1 MLILSAD
8 PITFKD
14 AIPWLIALAGVVV
27 ALFFGWKNYNIAK
40 EKRQEE
46 KRKHEREENERA
58 KEGLQLKSA
67 YDRYKHHIVQQFRAI
82 DFTGLNA
89 YQKKLPLEKVYIRL
103 RTKANYNL
111 EAYRTIHDFEQLKE
125 EIQSTSKKVAE
136 EKEASFNDTF
146 RELVKTADTNR
157 QSVKAL
163 ILGHPGS
170 GKTTLFKWI
179 ALQCLKPG
187 NPETE
192 AIFHGFTPF
201 FISLKDFARNPDWLK
216 GDLEDVVCAN
226 ISGLNLEASF
236 FKERFE
242 RNEAIF
248 LLDGL
253 DEVAD
258 EDFRRDVIAW
268 IEKQSIRR
276 NKLLVSSR
284 FSGLNPQ
291 KGLLFNADFRAF
303 IIADLDEADIEQFVH
318 KWYEAIET
326 VMENTDENRKEAKR
340 QADELI
346 KVIKSEGY
354 EPLRRIAVNPLLLT
368 IVAIVHR
375 NRAKLPKERHKLY
388 EECLN
393 VMIELW
399 HVSNKRLKV
408 FFPAEVCKNNLS
420 KLANHAMMH
429 NKREVT
435 RQEITQLLPAEIEGK
450 PLDFFLTEMVLKAG
464 LLYESEGKY
473 GFLHLTFQEYLAAW
487 HYARSS
493 QPLDIL
499 QYRDLDYWQETIK
512 LFVNLGNARQFFE
525 AIIAGLDKDYWKNMS
540 LWDACLK
547 DEMIDEGVQEEIEKQ
562 FAAKVCEILLE
573 IPFEER
579 EESKIIQLYPH
590 YALYKHADYFEKQG
604 WQLFREAKHPF
615 VKTVGASI
623 LKNSSKETSDEL
635 IIEIENKLKCKRW
648 TSTLEF
654 LMENDNSIIIL
665 AYHRKKISDYSIQF
679 DFLKTKNT
687 ILKTLI
693 LRDLM
698 DLPDLNSAWHINVP
712 QEELKSLM
720 VGNLKNPFDDPM
732 FMIKDFSK
740 DDSLRFFRDFGIWG
754 INLIRLTNIGFSDI
768 RELNVKYSNG
778 IKYLFD
784 VENYRIKELTDRS
797 INNLQKLND
806 DEILKYFPNSTADE
820 IASFRANHPPKI
832 VAALK
837 KGNEVVL
844 QNHFLKFDTL
854 EECRLLVDKENQ
866 PGTFYSLLVKTLN
879 QNFEAPAMKEYKRRV
894 IVWLTESGQLQLDEA
909 TMHFLLHFDLYADH
923 PESQE
928 TEMLAQ
934 RYLRKLDYAKWR
946 ELLFPV
952 TQMRDG
958 DSTIWVN
965 ALYVFKELN

>member
-1 MLILSAD
+1 MEILSTGS
-8 PITFKD
+8 ITLTD
-14 AIPWLIALAGVVV
+14 AIPWLIALTGVIA
-27 ALFFGWKNYNIAK
+27 ALYYYRKNYNIAR

-58 KEGLQLKSA
+58 KEGLQLKTA
-67 YDRYKHHIVQQFRAI
+67 YDRYKQHIVQQFSAI

-111 EAYRTIHDFEQLKE
+111 EAYRTIRDFEQLKE
-125 EIQSTSKKVAE
+125 ELQSTSKKGAE
-136 EKEASFNDTF
+136 EKEAGFNDTF
-146 RELVKTADTNR
+146 RDLIKTAGAKR
-157 QSVKAL
+157 QPVKVL

-192 AIFHGFTPF
+192 ALFNGFTPF
-201 FISLKDFARNPDWLK
+201 FVSLKDFARNPDWLK

-226 ISGLNLEASF
+226 ISGLNLESSF

-258 EDFRRDVIAW
+258 EDMRRDVIAW

-276 NKLLVSSR
+276 NKMLVSSR

-303 IIADLDEADIEQFVH
+303 IIADLNEADIEQFVH

-346 KVIKSEGY
+346 AVIKSKGY

-450 PLDFFLTEMVLKAG
+450 PLDFFLNEMVLKAG
-464 LLYESEGKY
+464 LLYESEGKF

-487 HYARSS
+487 HYAHSS

-499 QYRDLDYWQETIK
+499 QHRSLDYWQETIK
-512 LFVNLGNARQFFE
+512 LFVNLGNTRQFFE
-525 AIIAGLDKDYWKNMS
+525 EIIAGLDEKYWQNMN
-540 LWDACLK
+540 LWEACLQ
-547 DEMIDEGVQEEIEKQ
+547 DEMIDEKVQEEIEKQ

-573 IPFEER
+573 IPFEES
-579 EESKIIQLYPH
+579 EENKINHLYPH
-590 YALYKHADYFEKQG
+590 YTLYKHADFIEKQG
-604 WQLFREAKHPF
+604 WQLFSEAKHPF

-623 LKNSSKETSDEL
+623 LNRIGGGTQIDL
-635 IIEIENKLKCKRW
+635 INNLKCKLVNRKR
-648 TSTLEF
+648 TKPLDF
-654 LMENDNSIIIL
+654 FFENDNSVSIIL
-665 AYHRKKISDYSIQF
+665 LQRKKLCDYVYLLDLLKERNNSIV
-679 DFLKTKNT
+679 NV
-687 ILKTLI
+687 LI
-693 LRDLM
+693 IRDLM
-698 DLPDLNSAWHINVP
+698 DLSEFIKIWGLNISFDGDILNIASFRKVFDRN
-712 QEELKSLM
+712 ELKDW
-720 VGNLKNPFDDPM
+720 ND
-732 FMIKDFSK
+732 IRT
-740 DDSLRFFRDFGIWG
+740 LRIFRDFK
-754 INLIRLTNIGFSDI
+754 FSGDFFSGMFVFTDFGDI
-768 RELNVKYSNG
+768 RSLSILYELKFKSF
-778 IKYLFD
+778 LA
-784 VENYRIKELTDRS
+784 EKEEELYAWADKAM
-797 INNLQKLND
+797 QKLQD
-806 DEILKYFPNSTADE
+806 LSDEEIFSYFPNSTKEE
-820 IASFRANHPPKI
+820 IAIFRANHPPKI
-832 VAALK
+832 IAALK
-837 KGNEVVL
+837 KGNEVAL
-844 QNHFLKFDTL
+844 QNPLLKAATL
-854 EECRLLVDKENQ
+854 EECRQLVDNENRT
-866 PGTFYSLLVKTLN
+866 GTFYNLLVKALN

-894 IVWLTESGQLQLDEA
+894 IAWLTETGQLQLDEA

-923 PESQE
+923 PERQE

-934 RYLRKLDYAKWR
+934 QYLRKLDYAKWR

-965 ALYVFKELN
+965 ALYFVKHLN